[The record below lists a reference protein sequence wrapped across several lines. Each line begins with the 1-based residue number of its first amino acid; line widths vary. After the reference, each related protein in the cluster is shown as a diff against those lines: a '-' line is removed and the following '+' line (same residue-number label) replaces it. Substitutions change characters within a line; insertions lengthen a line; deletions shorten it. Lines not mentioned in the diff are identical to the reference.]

1 MKADVEI
8 LSDSGTPEDV
18 IRGMLEADRRLKGYN
33 VIVDS
38 PHAAYVEFG
47 TVGAEMSSGER
58 KYGRGQISPVRAEIR
73 EWVGK
78 KFGIRDP
85 RERNRRGDMVYRTIM
100 QNGIPPY
107 PFFRP
112 AVHLVFNGSPS
123 GSLQPADPADWLDK
137 GQSLEDIAA
146 MIAAKMQQ
154 LLMENGSV
162 YTGELLRSIRIEQDN
177 GSEDRQDSLNAPP
190 QSKITEETWQSDS
203 AHYAADKGRTG
214 RKK

>member
-1 MKADVEI
+1 MKVEVEI
-8 LSDSGTPEDV
+8 LSDSGTPENTIGD
-18 IRGMLEADRRLKGYN
+18 MLKADRRLKGYN

-47 TVGAEMSSGER
+47 TVGAQMSSGER
-58 KYGRGQISPVRAEIR
+58 KYGKGQISPVRAEIR

-78 KFGIRDP
+78 KFGVQDL
-85 RERNRRGDMVYRTIM
+85 RERNRRGDRIYHQIM

-107 PFFRP
+107 PYFRP
-112 AVHLVFNGSPS
+112 AVHLVFNGSPTD
-123 GSLQPADPADWLDK
+123 SLQPADPADWLDK
-137 GQSLEDIAA
+137 GQGLEDIAA

-162 YTGELLRSIRIEQDN
+162 YTGELLRSIRIERDS
-177 GSEDRQDSLNAPP
+177 GSEDQQNSLDRPP

-214 RKK
+214 RKR